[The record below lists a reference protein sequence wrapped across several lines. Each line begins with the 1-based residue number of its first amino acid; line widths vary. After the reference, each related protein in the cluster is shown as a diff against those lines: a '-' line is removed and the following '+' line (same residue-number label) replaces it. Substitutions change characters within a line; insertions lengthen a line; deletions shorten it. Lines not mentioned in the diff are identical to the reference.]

1 MLGVGFEPTR
11 PKPADLKSA
20 PLDLSGIQAVS
31 LSHQCQEAIPDRL
44 LKLNLSSI
52 DNVPTVGLEPTTI
65 RLKAVRSTN

>member
-44 LKLNLSSI
+44 LKLNLSSFDI
-52 DNVPTVGLEPTTI
+52 VLHTGLEPVTFALLA
-65 RLKAVRSTN
+65 RRSTN